1 MPSKPTRKTEVQ
13 AYRFEVRRMNSAL
26 VRKDAVMLHDPLR
39 THTRATVV
47 GVILAA
53 VGLLGF
59 MIFGILKPAAQPP
72 SDGIVIGKESGQ
84 MYVKVAEPEEMLVP
98 TFNLASAR
106 LILMSRQSQ
115 GGDPPADPVEP
126 VLVSD
131 DNLKDIP
138 RGRLQGIPG
147 GPPLLP
153 NAEQR
158 ISDNWAVCHYLPLD
172 DSFNESVRLEK
183 AKETQQTAVLAGLP
197 GSQLGT
203 PLEKNEAIYVER
215 LNGERYLIYR
225 PEENPNRKSDIV
237 LAKVPN
243 EDSVIEALKLDRH
256 TPRPMSLGLT
266 NAIPEVDPLE
276 PPVPE
281 GLDEPVSFEI
291 DGRTAVVGDVFS
303 VQQPGG
309 TVDYYV
315 VLRDGKQQVTQAV
328 ATMLR
333 HEHSTDTTIPKVSP
347 DRLNELPTVSRDAE
361 LPVDDYPD
369 QIPTVL
375 DPLQGSPA
383 TCLGWAL
390 TGSGDDQDSRTTLY
404 VNNEIPFPEDENGNP
419 ERLQVGKAN
428 EDGIAVDYFYMPPG
442 RAAVVNSA
450 TSEASFESGPIQLVS
465 DRGLRYGI
473 PDTETAA
480 YLGLTE
486 RRPAPESIL
495 RLLPTGESL
504 NVQAAART
512 FDSVDLPVDAGD
524 YDGQDVDAKET
535 TG

>member
-1 MPSKPTRKTEVQ
+1 
-13 AYRFEVRRMNSAL
+13 MNSAL

-59 MIFGILKPAAQPP
+59 MIFGILKPATQPP
-72 SDGIVIGKESGQ
+72 SDGIVMGKESGQ
-84 MYVKVAEPEEMLVP
+84 MYVKVADPEEMLIP

-115 GGDPPADPVEP
+115 GQGGDVPADPVEP

-153 NAEQR
+153 NDEQR
-158 ISDNWAVCHYLPLD
+158 ISDEWAVCHYLPLD
-172 DSFNESVRLEK
+172 DRFNESVRLDK

-197 GSQLGT
+197 GSDLGT

-215 LNGERYLIYR
+215 LNGDRYLIYR

-237 LAKVPN
+237 LAKVPD
-243 EDSVIEALKLDRH
+243 EESVIEALKLDRH

-281 GLDEPVSFEI
+281 GLDEPVSFDI

-303 VQQPGG
+303 VTQAGG

-315 VLRDGKQQVTQAV
+315 VLKDGKQQVTQAV
-328 ATMLR
+328 ANMLR
-333 HEHSTDTTIPKVSP
+333 HEHSTETTIPQVSP
-347 DRLNELPTVSRDAE
+347 DRLDELPTVSPDDE

-375 DPLQGSPA
+375 DPLKGSPA
-383 TCLGWAL
+383 TCLGWTL
-390 TGSGDDQDSRTTLY
+390 TGSGDNQESRTTLY
-404 VNNEIPFPEDENGNP
+404 VNNEIPFPEDENGKP
-419 ERLQVGKAN
+419 ERLRVGKAN

-480 YLGLTE
+480 FLGLAE

-512 FDSVDLPVDAGD
+512 FDSVDLPVNSGD
-524 YDGQDVDAKET
+524 YDGQTAGADEA

>member
-1 MPSKPTRKTEVQ
+1 
-13 AYRFEVRRMNSAL
+13 MNSAL

-72 SDGIVIGKESGQ
+72 ADGIVIGKESGQ
-84 MYVKVAEPEEMLVP
+84 MYVKVAEPEEKLIP

-106 LILMSRQSQ
+106 LILMSRQTQ
-115 GGDPPADPVEP
+115 GEGGEPGEPVEP

-131 DNLKDIP
+131 DQLKDIE

-147 GPPLLP
+147 GPSLLP
-153 NAEQR
+153 NSEQR
-158 ISDNWAVCHYLPLD
+158 ISDDWAVCHYLPLD
-172 DSFNESVRLEK
+172 ERFNESVRLDK

-197 GSQLGT
+197 ASQLGT

-215 LNGERYLIYR
+215 LNGDRFLIYR

-237 LAKVPN
+237 LAQVP
-243 EDSVIEALKLDRH
+243 DDPAVIEALKLDRH

-266 NAIPEVDPLE
+266 NAIPEVDPLV

-281 GLDEPVSFEI
+281 GRGEEVPFEV
-291 DGRTAVVGDVFS
+291 DGRSAVVGDVFS
-303 VQQPGG
+303 VQQTG
-309 TVDYYV
+309 DKLEYYV

-328 ATMLR
+328 ALMIR
-333 HEHSTDTTIPKVSP
+333 HAYSADTTIPQVSP
-347 DRLNELPTVSRDAE
+347 DRLDELPTVPSTSE
-361 LPVDDYPD
+361 LPVADYPD

-383 TCLGWAL
+383 TCLGWTL
-390 TGSGDDQDSRTTLY
+390 TGPDTDQSARTTLY
-404 VNNEIPFPEDENGNP
+404 VSSEIPFPKDDDGNP

-450 TSEASFESGPIQLVS
+450 TSDASFESGPIQLVS

-480 YLGLTE
+480 FLGLSD
-486 RRPAPESIL
+486 RSPAPESIL

-504 NVQAAART
+504 NLQQAART
-512 FDSVDLPVDAGD
+512 FDSVDLPENAGD
-524 YDGQDVDAKET
+524 YDGQESDVDET

>member
-1 MPSKPTRKTEVQ
+1 
-13 AYRFEVRRMNSAL
+13 MNSAL

-72 SDGIVIGKESGQ
+72 SDGIVIGQESGQ
-84 MYVKVAEPEEMLVP
+84 MYVKVAEPEEMLIP

-106 LILMSRQSQ
+106 LILMSRESQ
-115 GGDPPADPVEP
+115 GQGGAPSEPVEP
-126 VLVSD
+126 TLVSD

-158 ISDNWAVCHYLPLD
+158 ISNDWAVCHYLPLD
-172 DSFNESVRLEK
+172 DRFSESVRLEK
-183 AKETQQTAVLAGLP
+183 AEQTQQTAVLAGLP

-203 PLEKNEAIYVER
+203 PLKKNEAIYVER

-237 LAKVPN
+237 LARVPD
-243 EDSVIEALKLDRH
+243 EDSVTESLKLDRH

-281 GLDEPVSFEI
+281 GLGDEVSFEL
-291 DGRTAVVGDVFS
+291 DGRSAVVGDVFS
-303 VQQPGG
+303 VQQTSG
-309 TVDYYV
+309 TVEYYV
-315 VLRDGKQQVTQAV
+315 VLKDGKQQVTEAV

-333 HEHSTDTTIPKVSP
+333 HEHSTDPTIPQVTP
-347 DRLNELPTVSRDAE
+347 DRLDELPTVSPGDE
-361 LPVDDYPD
+361 LPVADYPD

-383 TCLGWAL
+383 TCLGWTL
-390 TGSGDDQDSRTTLY
+390 TGTGNDQASRTTLY
-404 VNNEIPFPEDENGNP
+404 VNNEIPFPKDENGNP

-428 EDGIAVDYFYMPPG
+428 EDGIAIDYFYMPPG

-480 YLGLTE
+480 FLGLGE
-486 RRPAPESIL
+486 RTPAPESIL

-512 FDSVDLPVDAGD
+512 FDSVDLPVNSGD